1 PNAAARPCGSL
12 GTLTSTR
19 APRPSLPGF
28 APRRVLPTSNSPR
41 QSPPASPARPEGG
54 RKPMSPLAGI
64 VIAATGIGGKP
75 DPNGLPGSPA
85 LEQLV
90 NGLAF
95 WGLLAALAG
104 LVISAAVWALSA
116 HSGNY
121 HHASVGRRGTL
132 VSAAAAFLVGAAP
145 AIVAFFE
152 NLGNTVH

>member
-1 PNAAARPCGSL
+1 
-12 GTLTSTR
+12 
-19 APRPSLPGF
+19 
-28 APRRVLPTSNSPR
+28 
-41 QSPPASPARPEGG
+41 
-54 RKPMSPLAGI
+54 MSPLSGI

-75 DPNGLPGSPA
+75 DPNGLPGTPA

-121 HHASVGRRGTL
+121 HHAAVGRRGTL
-132 VSAAAAFLVGAAP
+132 VSAAADIPRRRSTSDRGLLREPRQHGPLTPLRVSRAS
-145 AIVAFFE
+145 
-152 NLGNTVH
+152 

>member
-1 PNAAARPCGSL
+1 
-12 GTLTSTR
+12 
-19 APRPSLPGF
+19 
-28 APRRVLPTSNSPR
+28 
-41 QSPPASPARPEGG
+41 
-54 RKPMSPLAGI
+54 MSPLAGI
-64 VIAATGIGGKP
+64 LIAATGISGKP

-104 LVISAAVWALSA
+104 LVVSAAVWALSA

-121 HHASVGRRGTL
+121 HHATVGRRGTL

-145 AIVAFFE
+145 AIIAFFQ
-152 NLGNTVH
+152 NLGATVH